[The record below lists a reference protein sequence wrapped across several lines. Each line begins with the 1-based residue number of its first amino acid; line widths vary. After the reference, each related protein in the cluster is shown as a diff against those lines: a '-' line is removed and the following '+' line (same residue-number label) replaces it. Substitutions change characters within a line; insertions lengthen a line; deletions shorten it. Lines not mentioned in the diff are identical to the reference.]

1 MQKRQYENIRW
12 DFPSRCWGQNSTS
25 LRSFSRPHKCICIN
39 AQCKYLT
46 AVTNGVRATNEAI
59 LELIWRWSSGVL
71 HGSSSL
77 CLLPLMHAEQCEQT
91 DQLMVKWH
99 DKVWKWR
106 TVTTHTHN
114 GWLNPVSPAG
124 PRGPSYQAGTFSTF
138 HSLPLNPFM
147 SLHYMS
153 TVAHCLH
160 QRLCV
165 SAMYSCIVVRVC
177 VCVYMQ
183 CKKMLILSHLI
194 NYVELVLFTHLFWRL
209 ISPDR
214 LSQGLE

>member
-1 MQKRQYENIRW
+1 
-12 DFPSRCWGQNSTS
+12 
-25 LRSFSRPHKCICIN
+25 
-39 AQCKYLT
+39 
-46 AVTNGVRATNEAI
+46 
-59 LELIWRWSSGVL
+59 
-71 HGSSSL
+71 
-77 CLLPLMHAEQCEQT
+77 
-91 DQLMVKWH
+91 
-99 DKVWKWR
+99 
-106 TVTTHTHN
+106 
-114 GWLNPVSPAG
+114 
-124 PRGPSYQAGTFSTF
+124 
-138 HSLPLNPFM
+138 M

>member
-106 TVTTHTHN
+106 TVTTHTHTHTT
-114 GWLNPVSPAG
+114 GD
-124 PRGPSYQAGTFSTF
+124 
-138 HSLPLNPFM
+138 
-147 SLHYMS
+147 
-153 TVAHCLH
+153 
-160 QRLCV
+160 
-165 SAMYSCIVVRVC
+165 
-177 VCVYMQ
+177 
-183 CKKMLILSHLI
+183 LILSLLLALGALLTKQAHSAHFTVYPLIHLWASI
-194 NYVELVLFTHLFWRL
+194 TCQQWPTAYTRDCVCLLCKVV
-209 ISPDR
+209 
-214 LSQGLE
+214 